1 MFERTKKINGHE
13 YRYLVKSV
21 RVDGKMKQKFI
32 KYLGKVIPDQEEKLE
47 EIKLTSLVGSVKP
60 TVDKEITRR
69 KIEEDREN
77 WG

>member
-32 KYLGKVIPDQEEKLE
+32 KYLGKVIPDQEEKPEHL
-47 EIKLTSLVGSVKP
+47 KTSN
-60 TVDKEITRR
+60 
-69 KIEEDREN
+69 EN
-77 WG
+77 L